1 METVPTPVRSPL
13 REPCSSACFIRSRY
27 CFISGRVLSLVSNWR
42 WQDDEYNRER
52 GQGDR
57 EKGRQRKIGLP
68 LSPCPLVSPS
78 PCLHVV
84 LSPPLSALSVWL
96 TGSGWLGR
104 VLTACDRRRI
114 FWRQLQHL
122 LHINVSI

>member
-52 GQGDR
+52 RRGDRAKGRQGDKGTRRRGDR
-57 EKGRQRKIGLP
+57 ERSG
-68 LSPCPLVSPS
+68 S
-78 PCLHVV
+78 PCLLVP
-84 LSPPLSALSVWL
+84 LSPPLLVSTSYCLLLSPL
-96 TGSGWLGR
+96 SPFG
-104 VLTACDRRRI
+104 
-114 FWRQLQHL
+114 
-122 LHINVSI
+122 